1 MIARFWSAHTTP
13 ALAPTYAGHL
23 RNQVL
28 PTRRTS
34 DGSVSAMLLERKIS
48 DGVEIVVIA
57 WWQSLES
64 RRGFAGADLESAVV
78 AEEAAALL
86 AEFDRRVRGG

>member
-1 MIARFWSAHTTP
+1 
-13 ALAPTYAGHL
+13 
-23 RNQVL
+23 
-28 PTRRTS
+28 
-34 DGSVSAMLLERKIS
+34 MLLERKIS
-48 DGVEIVVIA
+48 DGVEIAIIA

-64 RRGFAGADLESAVV
+64 RRGFAGADLEPAVV